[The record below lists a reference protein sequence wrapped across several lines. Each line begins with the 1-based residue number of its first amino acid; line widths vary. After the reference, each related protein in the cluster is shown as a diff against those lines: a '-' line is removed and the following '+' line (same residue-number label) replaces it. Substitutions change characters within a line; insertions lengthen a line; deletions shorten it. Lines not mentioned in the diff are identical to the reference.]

1 MATLVFSYSHVDEE
15 LRNKLEVHLAGL
27 KRLGL
32 ISTWHDRRI
41 TAGQEFAQEIDH
53 NFESADVVL
62 LLVSPDFIAS
72 DYCYNLEMKKSLERH
87 ENKEAIVIPVILR
100 PCDWHDLP
108 FGKLQAAT
116 LDGKP
121 IVHFP
126 TQDDGFLQVVQ
137 AIKKSIRQLT
147 PAEPAQENSIQP
159 FMQEA
164 VVNKPASVQADRSSN
179 LRIKKT
185 FTDRERDQARVDVF
199 EYVSGYFDGSLR
211 ELAERNDG
219 IDIEF
224 RRLDANSF
232 EASIYVQG
240 KRKCKCGIWIGNSAM
255 GGDVFFSHSGVTRN
269 SYNESMNL
277 SDDGYSL
284 GFKPLGMAFRGG
296 SENQLLSNEGVAEYF
311 WELLISPLQN

>member
-1 MATLVFSYSHVDEE
+1 MTTLVFSYSHADEE

-27 KRLGL
+27 KHLGL
-32 ISTWHDRRI
+32 INTWHDRRI
-41 TAGQEFAQEIDH
+41 SAGQEFAHEIDH
-53 NFESADVVL
+53 HFETADVVL

-72 DYCYNLEMKKSLERH
+72 NYCYNLEMKRALERH
-87 ENKEAIVIPVILR
+87 ENKAAIVIPIILR

-121 IVHFP
+121 IIHFP
-126 TQDDGFLQVVQ
+126 TQDDGFFQVVQ

-147 PAEPAQENSIQP
+147 PAEQNQQNSAQPIVQETFIKQHTPAL
-159 FMQEA
+159 
-164 VVNKPASVQADRSSN
+164 ADRSSN
-179 LRIKKT
+179 LRIKKA

-199 EYVSGYFDGSLR
+199 EYVSGYFDISLQ
-211 ELAERNDG
+211 ELTKRNDG
-219 IDIEF
+219 IETEF

-255 GGDVFFSHSGVTRN
+255 GGDVFFGHSGVSRN
-269 SYNESMNL
+269 SYNESMSL

-284 GFKPLGMAFRGG
+284 GFKPSGMAFRGG
-296 SENQLLSNEGVAEYF
+296 SDNQLLSNDGVAEYF

>member
-1 MATLVFSYSHVDEE
+1 LANLVFSYSHVDEE

-32 ISTWHDRRI
+32 INTWHDRRI
-41 TAGQEFAQEIDH
+41 LAGQEFAHEIDH
-53 NFESADVVL
+53 HFETADVVL

-72 DYCYNLEMKKSLERH
+72 DYCYNLEMTRALERH
-87 ENKEAIVIPVILR
+87 EHKEAIVIPIILR

-147 PAEPAQENSIQP
+147 PLESSPQNSLQPSIEETFINNPAP
-159 FMQEA
+159 
-164 VVNKPASVQADRSSN
+164 VQADRSSN

-199 EYVSGYFDGSLR
+199 EYVSGYFENSLQ
-211 ELAERNDG
+211 ELTKRNDG
-219 IDIEF
+219 IETEF

-255 GGDVFFSHSGVTRN
+255 GGDVFFSHAGVSRN

-284 GFKPLGMAFRGG
+284 GFKPLGMVFRGG
-296 SENQLLSNEGVAEYF
+296 GENQLLSNEGVAEYF

>member
-15 LRNKLEVHLAGL
+15 LRNKLEVHLTGL

-32 ISTWHDRRI
+32 INTWHDRRI
-41 TAGQEFAQEIDH
+41 LAGQEFAHEIDH
-53 NFESADVVL
+53 HFETADVLL

-72 DYCYNLEMKKSLERH
+72 DYCYHLEMKRALERH
-87 ENKEAIVIPVILR
+87 ENNEAIVIPIILR

-121 IVHFP
+121 IIHFP

-137 AIKKSIRQLT
+137 AIKKSIKQLT
-147 PAEPAQENSIQP
+147 PADSKQQNPAQTI
-159 FMQEA
+159 
-164 VVNKPASVQADRSSN
+164 VQKTFINQLALPQVERSSN

-199 EYVSGYFDGSLR
+199 EYVSGYFENSLQ
-211 ELAERNDG
+211 ELATRNEALET
-219 IDIEF
+219 EF

-240 KRKCKCGIWIGNSAM
+240 KRKCKCGIWIGNGAM
-255 GGDVFFSHSGVTRN
+255 GGDVFFSHAGVSRN
-269 SYNESMNL
+269 SYNESMSL

-284 GFKPLGMAFRGG
+284 GFRPLGMAFRGG
-296 SENQLLSNEGVAEYF
+296 VEKQLLCNEGVAEYF

>member
-1 MATLVFSYSHVDEE
+1 MANLVFSYSHVDEE

-32 ISTWHDRRI
+32 IDTWHDRRI
-41 TAGQEFAQEIDH
+41 SAGQEFAHEIDH
-53 NFESADVVL
+53 HFERADIVL

-72 DYCYNLEMKKSLERH
+72 DYCYNLEMKRALERH
-87 ENKEAIVIPVILR
+87 GNGEAIVIPVILR

-137 AIKKSIRQLT
+137 AIKKSIKQLT
-147 PAEPAQENSIQP
+147 PIDSEQQTSQQSIVPQSP
-159 FMQEA
+159 IT
-164 VVNKPASVQADRSSN
+164 KPISTQADRSSN
-179 LRIKKT
+179 LRIKKA

-199 EYVSGYFDGSLR
+199 EYVSGYFENSLQ
-211 ELAERNDG
+211 ELANRNEG
-219 IDIEF
+219 IDKEF
-224 RRLDANSF
+224 RRVDANSF
-232 EASIYVQG
+232 EASIYVHG

-255 GGDVFFSHSGVTRN
+255 GGDIFFSHSGITRN
-269 SYNESMNL
+269 SYNESMSL

-284 GFKPLGMAFRGG
+284 GFKALGMTSQGG
-296 SENQLLSNEGVAEYF
+296 RENLLLSNEGVAEYF